1 MIEASFQDSVVKAIR
16 ERSNQQQ
23 AQFQQ
28 EIIYP
33 GFGGQVFKPILPPTV
48 QLGTAPPIVPVV
60 QREIDQAQ
68 SIVRGIPARKV
79 VPITT
84 TTSTYRPIT
93 TTTTYRPTTT
103 TEALTSEELDEQSRN
118 AYYTFDTSVQDT
130 INDHEHVRSEQR
142 DGLALKGMYSYS
154 DGFFRRT
161 VHYEADEGGY
171 RVVKEEIE
179 PVGDG
184 KGPKY
189 NPDGQAEVKSSLS
202 GDYSITVDDFR
213 APISRHREQQKI

>member
-1 MIEASFQDSVVKAIR
+1 M
-16 ERSNQQQ
+16 
-23 AQFQQ
+23 
-28 EIIYP
+28 
-33 GFGGQVFKPILPPTV
+33 
-48 QLGTAPPIVPVV
+48 
-60 QREIDQAQ
+60 
-68 SIVRGIPARKV
+68 
-79 VPITT
+79 
-84 TTSTYRPIT
+84 
-93 TTTTYRPTTT
+93 
-103 TEALTSEELDEQSRN
+103 
-118 AYYTFDTSVQDT
+118 
-130 INDHEHVRSEQR
+130 RSEQR

-179 PVGDG
+179 PIGDG

-213 APISRHREQQKI
+213 APLSHQRKQQKAN